1 MLIVDSLSRLAVAHD
16 DSGPVKRL
24 FGSGRE
30 TKEDD
35 AGSLTVIAT
44 LLEGDEGSDGALRAV
59 LTTENALIRLD
70 PKLAAAGI
78 FPALDSGVTRS
89 GEESELRSEEE
100 LAAARTLRRRLTELE
115 GSEASR
121 ELADL
126 IEGSADNEE
135 LLGKL

>member
-1 MLIVDSLSRLAVAHD
+1 M
-16 DSGPVKRL
+16 SGPPGVVAQP
-24 FGSGRE
+24 E
-30 TKEDD
+30 AVD
-35 AGSLTVIAT
+35 
-44 LLEGDEGSDGALRAV
+44 LEPFLV
-59 LTTENALIRLD
+59 D